1 MGFSKTKGTMYRSL
15 VSEERPVRIQFWH
28 NFHPLEMIDI
38 KMIWADILIFISFL
52 VTKAPSEGQP
62 SSFIKTDFGHFA
74 QKKKN
79 RLEVFLHT
87 KTLSFFLASSH
98 ILGRSVC
105 GRVLPEKCIRITH
118 CGPIELFKM
127 FRFKEQVT
135 SKYWETSRYLLFLL
149 WACFSLPNL
158 CLPPLLLPPPLL
170 PLLLNCLL

>member
-1 MGFSKTKGTMYRSL
+1 
-15 VSEERPVRIQFWH
+15 
-28 NFHPLEMIDI
+28 MIDL
-38 KMIWADILIFISFL
+38 KMIWADILIFICFIVQCHS
-52 VTKAPSEGQP
+52 KAPSEGQP

-105 GRVLPEKCIRITH
+105 GRVLPEKYIRITN
-118 CGPIELFKM
+118 CDSIELFKM
-127 FRFKEQVT
+127 FHFNEQVI

-158 CLPPLLLPPPLL
+158 CFPPLLLPPPPL